1 MDKEKAKEL
10 AKILL
15 AYSEGKR
22 IEVSNNNNSW
32 IATSSMELITSS
44 KYVRIK
50 PQPKLVPFTF
60 EDNLL
65 FRDKWIYDKEKEL
78 PGVMR
83 IISYN
88 DSNVHVEFGAI
99 GYIHLLNKYCFE
111 DGSPCGKYV
120 NE

>member
-32 IATSSMELITSS
+32 IATSIMELITSS

-50 PQPKLVPFTF
+50 PAPKLVPFTF
-60 EDNLL
+60 KDKDL
-65 FRDKWIYDKEKEL
+65 FKDKWFKYKEKGWIAKPICIFETH
-78 PGVMR
+78 
-83 IISYN
+83 I
-88 DSNVHVEFGAI
+88 EFSEFSFDYKSI
-99 GYIHLLNKYCFE
+99 LKVLEFE